1 MNYTNFIRSLG
12 FEDAK
17 SMLDPAAYSK
27 AQLEEDLLD
36 LDLDKQHARSM
47 VEQKGNDYDDKLEEA
62 AEAPEWMVDDL
73 LEEADLLEQEQEDL
87 QDEWRDLAE
96 QERLVK
102 SVKSFRRRINA
113 GERDLNI
120 SEQLDDNSEMQSE
133 LRGAL
138 KDHLRS
144 SKQVSQA
151 LQLFTDTRQVD
162 RAQNGTG
169 SKDLSKHRKRMEKK
183 KNSSRSGDGARDSDE
198 EGSRDGVGADD

>member
-1 MNYTNFIRSLG
+1 
-12 FEDAK
+12 
-17 SMLDPAAYSK
+17 MLDPAAYSK
-27 AQLEEDLLD
+27 AEIEEDLLD
-36 LDLDKQHARSM
+36 IDLDKQRAKSM
-47 VEQKGNDYDDKLEEA
+47 VEQKGNDYDDKLDEA
-62 AEAPEWMVDDL
+62 AEAPEWMVDAL
-73 LEEADLLEQEQEDL
+73 LEEADLLEQAQEDW

-138 KDHLRS
+138 KDHMRT
-144 SKQVSQA
+144 SKQVNKA
-151 LQLFTDTRQVD
+151 LQLFTDTREVD
-162 RAQNGTG
+162 REQNGTG

-183 KNSSRSGDGARDSDE
+183 KNSSQSGDSARDTDKG
-198 EGSRDGVGADD
+198 GSRDGVGADD